1 MFKVHVVHGEPVYTE
16 GLCSGLADRGMRVTT
31 QDGIGRGDLPWHADV
46 FVVDLHIADA
56 ASLLAV
62 LGRAIRSAPVLLVG
76 APGHDE
82 LVARCVG
89 LGVSGFID
97 RRASIRSIELAIS
110 TVVSGRVFDGGDADR
125 QPPLAAGETKV
136 LSTREYQVLQQI
148 ARGLTHSQIARRLR
162 ISQHTV
168 DTYVKRI
175 RGKLDVGNK
184 AELTRAAVL
193 SVGLHRPA

>member
-1 MFKVHVVHGEPVYTE
+1 MYKVHVVHGEPVYTE
-16 GLCSGLADRGMRVTT
+16 GLCSGLADRGMRITT

-46 FVVDLHIADA
+46 FVVDLHIDSV
-56 ASLLAV
+56 SLLGVVGRAV
-62 LGRAIRSAPVLLVG
+62 LGAPVLLVG
-76 APGHDE
+76 SPGHDE

-89 LGVSGFID
+89 LGASGFID
-97 RRASIRSIELAIS
+97 RRASFRSIELAIL
-110 TVVSGRVFDGGDADR
+110 TVVSGRVFVGSDADR
-125 QPPLAAGETKV
+125 TPPSVAVGETKV

-148 ARGLTHSQIARRLR
+148 ARGLTHSQIARRLQ

-175 RGKLDVGNK
+175 RGKLAVGNK